1 MRWIEDNVINERWPF
16 WTRANVGE
24 VLPEPPSPLGW
35 DLVWETGTLEGWRHC
50 YVERLGMG
58 PDELS
63 PGRPEVTGMFGG
75 YAYLGAT
82 ATRIWAE
89 RTPGMTAEAIDQAY
103 FGDHPDVPPYVAEPW
118 HERPET
124 TSHMEGWL
132 GWVMGS
138 FDQSE
143 LEADRV
149 LSDEARASRPDLA
162 AATEAELIA
171 RARHYAPTILA
182 MFSQHINQSG
192 AASIGPGTL
201 GAIAAAMGDPTL
213 TLRLIGGLG
222 DVDSAA
228 PSYAMWEM
236 SRTVRASA
244 ELRDAF
250 GHGHKGLTT
259 KLRASSSPE
268 VVAFVAQLD
277 GFLAEF
283 GSRGPN
289 EWDIHSDVWETKPD
303 LVLALIDRM
312 RLAPDESAPGTS
324 HASREAERE
333 ALVASVTEAL
343 AADPETQ
350 GLFTAAITSA
360 KTFVP
365 GRERSKTSII
375 KVIHEVRMAVFE
387 LGKRAA
393 AKGAFTEPRDI
404 CLLFDDELEA
414 FMADPPSFID
424 TIDERR
430 RHLEHLN
437 SIEPPFIIN
446 ETVPPVESW
455 PRKADHGFSTLSVGD
470 VLSGL
475 PGCSGTYRGI
485 ARVILDPSEPGD
497 LDHGDIL
504 IAPHTDP
511 AWTPLFVAAGA
522 VVVNVGAALS
532 HAIIV
537 SRELG
542 LPCVVSATD
551 ATMRIPDGAE
561 IEVNGDTGAV
571 TLIALP

>member
-35 DLVWETGTLEGWRHC
+35 DLVWEVGTLPGWRHC
-50 YVERLGMG
+50 FVERLGMG
-58 PDELS
+58 DDEIARV
-63 PGRPEVTGMFGG
+63 RPEVAGVFGG

-82 ATRIWAE
+82 AIRLWAE
-89 RTPGMTAEAIDQAY
+89 RTPGMTTDAIDQAY
-103 FGDHPDVPPYVAEPW
+103 FGDHPDVPTYVPEPW
-118 HERPET
+118 HDRPET
-124 TSHMEGWL
+124 TKHMEGWL

-149 LSDEARASRPDLA
+149 TADNARATRPDLSSMS
-162 AATEAELIA
+162 EADLIA
-171 RARHYAPTILA
+171 RARSFAPTILA

-192 AASIGPGTL
+192 AASIGPGTI
-201 GAIAAAMGDPTL
+201 GAIAAALGDPTL

-236 SRTVRASA
+236 SRTVRASSD
-244 ELRDAF
+244 LRDAF
-250 GHGHKGLTT
+250 GLGHHGLTSR
-259 KLRASSSPE
+259 LRSTNTPE
-268 VVAFVAQLD
+268 ARTFVAQLD
-277 GFLAEF
+277 TFLAEF

-289 EWDIHSDVWETKPD
+289 EWDIHAEVWENKPD

-312 RLAPDESAPGTS
+312 RLAPDEAAPGAS
-324 HASREAERE
+324 HAEREAERE
-333 ALVASVTEAL
+333 ALVASVTDAL
-343 AADPETQ
+343 AADPEAQ
-350 GLFTAAITSA
+350 GTFVAAATSA

-387 LGKRAA
+387 LGRRAVEAGAIDA
-393 AKGAFTEPRDI
+393 ARDI

-414 FMADPPSFID
+414 FANDPAPFSG
-424 TIDERR
+424 TIEQRQQ
-430 RHLEHLN
+430 HLAHLA
-437 SIEPPFIIN
+437 SLEPPFIIN
-446 ETVPPVESW
+446 ETVPPIKTW
-455 PRKADHGFSTLSVGD
+455 PRKADHVFATLTAGEI
-470 VLSGL
+470 LAGL

-485 ARVILDPSEPGD
+485 ARVILDPADPGD

-542 LPCVVSATD
+542 IPCVVSATD
-551 ATMRIPDGAE
+551 ATLRIPGGAE

-571 TLIALP
+571 TVLSLP

>member
-1 MRWIEDNVINERWPF
+1 MRWIEDNVINDRWPF

-63 PGRPEVTGMFGG
+63 PGRPEVVGMFGG
-75 YAYLGAT
+75 YAYLGAS
-82 ATRIWAE
+82 AIRIWAE
-89 RTPGMTAEAIDQAY
+89 RTPGMTADAIDQAY

-118 HERPET
+118 HVRHET
-124 TSHMEGWL
+124 TTHMEGWL

-149 LSDEARASRPDLA
+149 TANASRASRPDLA
-162 AATEAELIA
+162 AASDAELIA
-171 RARHYAPTILA
+171 RARSFTATILT

-236 SRTVRASA
+236 SRTVRASSD
-244 ELRDAF
+244 LREAF
-250 GHGHKGLTT
+250 GHGHRGLTDR
-259 KLRASSSPE
+259 LRASDAPD
-268 VVAFVAQLD
+268 AQTFVALLD
-277 GFLAEF
+277 NFLAEF

-289 EWDIHSDVWETKPD
+289 EWDIHADVWETKPD

-312 RLAPDESAPGTS
+312 RLAPDESAPGAS
-324 HASREAERE
+324 HAAREAERE

-343 AADPETQ
+343 AGDPETQ
-350 GLFTAAITSA
+350 GTFLAAITSS

-387 LGKRAA
+387 LGRRAVA
-393 AKGAFTEPRDI
+393 AGVLERPNDL

-414 FMADPPSFID
+414 FVADPAPFAAVL
-424 TIDERR
+424 TERR
-430 RHLEHLN
+430 NHLEHLV
-437 SIEPPFIIN
+437 SIEAPFIIN
-446 ETVPPVESW
+446 NTIPPIESW
-455 PRKADHGFSTLSVGD
+455 PRKTDRGFSLLSVGD

-551 ATMRIPDGAE
+551 ATLRIPDGAE

-571 TLIALP
+571 TLISLP